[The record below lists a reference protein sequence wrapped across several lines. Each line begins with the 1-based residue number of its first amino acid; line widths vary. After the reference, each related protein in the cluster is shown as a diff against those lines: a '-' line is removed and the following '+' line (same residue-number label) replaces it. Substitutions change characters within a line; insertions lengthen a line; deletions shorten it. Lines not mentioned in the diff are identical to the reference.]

1 MHKLLL
7 SAALLTSALSATAQ
21 STVFGLELGKELTIP
36 ECSRDRLGYYEIM
49 PKALCFKRVFD
60 EKSKAPVLNGSLE
73 AEWPSG
79 TRPEFIKGSTILLS
93 LKDGKLE
100 GMGLQTHGLAT
111 EDLVLTALNEKFGTP
126 AELKKETVRNG
137 FGATYAGTVA
147 TWSKPNLSVFYESVH
162 GNVKTGF
169 VRIETDNARDARLKY
184 FEEQAKARAK
194 L

>member
-7 SAALLTSALSATAQ
+7 SAALLTTALSATAQ

-36 ECSRDRLGYYEIM
+36 ECSRDRLGHYEIM
-49 PKALCFKRVFD
+49 PKAMCFKRVFD
-60 EKSKAPVLNGSLE
+60 EKSKVPVLNGSIE
-73 AEWPSG
+73 AELPSG
-79 TRPEFIKGSTILLS
+79 TGPEFIKGSTVLLS

>member
-7 SAALLTSALSATAQ
+7 SAALLTTALSAVAQ

-73 AEWPSG
+73 AEWPTG
-79 TRPEFIKGSTILLS
+79 TAPEFVKGGTVLLS
-93 LKDGKLE
+93 LTDGKLE
-100 GMGLQTHGLAT
+100 GMGFLTHGIAT
-111 EDLVLTALNEKFGTP
+111 EELVLTALNEKFGTP
-126 AELKKETVRNG
+126 ADLKKETARNG
-137 FGATYAGTVA
+137 FGVTYAGTVA
-147 TWSKPNLSVFYESVH
+147 TWSKPNLSVFFESIH
-162 GNVKTGF
+162 SNVKTGF
-169 VRIETDNARDARLKY
+169 VRIETDKARDARLKY
-184 FEEQAKARAK
+184 LEEQAKAKAK